1 MHPRLPSFLFVA
13 AVAATVLLHACCRD
27 GHRPGDPA
35 RGRYLVEQV
44 GLCSDCHSPRNER
57 GEFVPER
64 WLEGSALPFQP
75 TVPMPWAPAAPRIK
89 GLPSLSD
96 EQAVHFLVH
105 GELPGGRLPRPPMP
119 PFRFSPQ
126 DARDVVAY
134 LRDPAIAAPAPAP
147 APAPAAAATSTG
159 AAAAGR

>member
-1 MHPRLPSFLFVA
+1 MNARLSSLLFVT
-13 AVAATVLLHACCRD
+13 AVAVTVTLHACCRD
-27 GHRPGDPA
+27 TAQPGDPV

-57 GEFVPER
+57 GEFVAER

-119 PFRFSPQ
+119 PFRFAPQ

-134 LRDPAIAAPAPAP
+134 LRAPIN
-147 APAPAAAATSTG
+147 PAPAATSSP
-159 AAAAGR
+159 AAGR